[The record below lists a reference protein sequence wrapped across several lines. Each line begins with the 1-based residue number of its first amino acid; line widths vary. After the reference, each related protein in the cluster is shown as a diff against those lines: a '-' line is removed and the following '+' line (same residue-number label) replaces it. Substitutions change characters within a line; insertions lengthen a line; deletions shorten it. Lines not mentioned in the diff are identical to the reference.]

1 VGTWRFQ
8 DPAVSGEGG
17 AVRRDVRARI
27 VFDDG
32 SAAYDMACNGYGIV
46 WAPEWLAL
54 EDVRSGRV
62 VEVLKGWRSSEMLMS
77 VVRRER
83 RLTPQR
89 IRVVIDFLCE
99 AAKLW
104 QAREAAP

>member
-1 VGTWRFQ
+1 MRH
-8 DPAVSGEGG
+8 DAN
-17 AVRRDVRARI
+17 ARI

-54 EDVRSGRV
+54 GDVSSGRV
-62 VEVLKGWRSSEMLMS
+62 VEVLKEWRSSTMLMS

-104 QAREAAP
+104 QAREAVQ